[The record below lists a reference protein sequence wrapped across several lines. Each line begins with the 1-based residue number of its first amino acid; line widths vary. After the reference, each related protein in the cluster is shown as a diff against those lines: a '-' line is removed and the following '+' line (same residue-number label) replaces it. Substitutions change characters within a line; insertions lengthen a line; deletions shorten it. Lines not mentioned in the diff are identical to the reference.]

1 MAYQLEKTFIID
13 TQDKSVGLALPIGAA
28 NNGYFAV
35 NYTTKNQIKT
45 NLKNLILTE
54 PGERLGNPN
63 FGTPLRKF
71 IFEPYIQ
78 GIFETNIEEAVTT
91 AISTYLPYINIINI
105 TFENTNENKD
115 NHLVKLELQYSINF
129 SAVPTVDTLTVTL

>member
-1 MAYQLEKTFIID
+1 MAVELEKKFIVD
-13 TQDKSVGLALPIGAA
+13 TQDKAIGLALPLGSS

-54 PGERLGNPN
+54 PGERLVNPL

-71 IFEPYIQ
+71 IFEPYVE
-78 GIFETNIEEAVTT
+78 GDFETNIEEAITM
-91 AISTYLPYINIINI
+91 AIFKWMPYITIDSII
-105 TFENTNENKD
+105 FDKSNENKD
-115 NHLVKLELQYSINF
+115 KHLINLELKYSINF
-129 SAVPTVDTLTVTL
+129 SAVPTTDTLMVQL

>member
-1 MAYQLEKTFIID
+1 MAIVLEKTFVID
-13 TQDKSVGLALPIGAA
+13 KQDKSIGLALPLGNS

-54 PGERLGNPN
+54 PGERLSNPN

-71 IFEPYIQ
+71 IFEPYVE
-78 GIFETNIEEAVTT
+78 GVYETNIEDTIT
-91 AISTYLPYINIINI
+91 AAINKYLPYINIDSIIFDSKND
-105 TFENTNENKD
+105 NKD
-115 NHLVKLELQYSINF
+115 KHLINLELKYSINF
-129 SAVPTVDTLTVTL
+129 SAVPTTDTLTVTL

>member
-1 MAYQLEKTFIID
+1 VAIVLEKTFVID
-13 TQDKSVGLALPIGAA
+13 KQDKSIGLALPLGNS

-54 PGERLGNPN
+54 PGERLSNPN

-71 IFEPYIQ
+71 IFEPYVE
-78 GIFETNIEEAVTT
+78 GVYETNIEDTIT
-91 AISTYLPYINIINI
+91 AAINKYLPYINIDSIIFDSKND
-105 TFENTNENKD
+105 NKD
-115 NHLVKLELQYSINF
+115 KHLINLELKYSINF
-129 SAVPTVDTLTVTL
+129 SAVPTTDTLTVTL

>member
-1 MAYQLEKTFIID
+1 MAYQLEKSFVID
-13 TQDKSVGLALPIGAA
+13 TQDKSIGLALPIGAA

-35 NYTTKNQIKT
+35 NYTTKNQIKS

-54 PGERLGNPN
+54 PGERLGNPT

-71 IFEPYIQ
+71 IFEPYVE
-78 GIFETNIEEAVTT
+78 GDFEMKIEDTIT
-91 AISTYLPYINIINI
+91 SAISKYLPYINIIDIIFDN
-105 TFENTNENKD
+105 NNENRDK
-115 NHLVKLELQYSINF
+115 HLVNLELKYSINF